1 MSKILETMM
10 SELGG
15 GTLSSLGQAVGATPQ
30 QTQAMVGAA
39 LPALISSL
47 AHNASSEGG
56 AGALAAALDRDHQ
69 PNLMDQLSSVAGGSA
84 AGGLGAL
91 LGGGGAGGA
100 LGALLPAALSM
111 LQGGQSSVPK
121 ALDGG
126 GILGHILGNSQENV
140 ASNAARAS
148 GVDPQMMLKF
158 LPLLAPIV
166 MSALGTLKAKQ
177 GLDSSGLSGLLQSE
191 QQQLGAPPAS
201 DGFGVDDLLRVGGA
215 LAQSGVLGKLFN

>member
-1 MSKILETMM
+1 MSKILEAMM
-10 SELGG
+10 NELGS
-15 GTLSSLGQAVGATPQ
+15 GTMSSLGQAVGATPQ

-47 AHNASSEGG
+47 AHNASSDGG
-56 AGALAAALDRDHQ
+56 AGSLAAALDRDHQ
-69 PNLMDQLSSVAGGSA
+69 PNLMDQLSSLGGPA
-84 AGGLGAL
+84 TGGLGAL
-91 LGGGGAGGA
+91 LGGGGGGA

-111 LQGGQSSVPK
+111 LQGGQGTFPK

-126 GILGHILGNSQENV
+126 GILGHILGNSKENV

-148 GVDPQMMLKF
+148 GVDPQMMMKF

-166 MSALGTLKAKQ
+166 MSALGTIKSKH

-191 QQQLGAPPAS
+191 QQELGAPPAS
-201 DGFGVDDLLRVGGA
+201 AGFGVDDLLRVGGA
-215 LAQSGVLGKLFN
+215 LAQSGVLGKLFG